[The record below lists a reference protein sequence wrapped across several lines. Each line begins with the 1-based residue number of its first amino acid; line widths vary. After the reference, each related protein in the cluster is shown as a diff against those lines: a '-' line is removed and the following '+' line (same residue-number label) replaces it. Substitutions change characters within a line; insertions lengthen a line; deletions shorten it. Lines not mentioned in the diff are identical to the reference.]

1 MSARTHRQ
9 YSIYCDISTSSGKFV
24 YPVSIVVDKIFK
36 IFKNIILSSI
46 WMTGPSHHYDIKF
59 LVSNSC
65 MEISKI
71 YSGNLAQPFRKD
83 LSPSCSSLFPCLSR
97 QGGWCILTSWT
108 ISGWLPDRIDS
119 RTEPSGRRGSLGICC
134 SLWHCWRGSCWEPCT
149 GIWETVKCTHIGSN
163 KAKWTLTG
171 TVQMKILP
179 VEKKGQF

>member
-36 IFKNIILSSI
+36 IFTNITLSSI

-108 ISGWLPDRIDS
+108 ISGWLLDRIDS
-119 RTEPSGRRGSLGICC
+119 RTEPSGEGD
-134 SLWHCWRGSCWEPCT
+134 LWESAARCDTGEPCT
-149 GIWETVKCTHIGSN
+149 GQVSGMYTQVGSS
-163 KAKWTLTG
+163 KAKWLWTG

-179 VEKKGQF
+179 VDYRDWQFQAIIN